1 LFDAGNSRQEETL
14 LIADGFCGDILAT
27 QRRLRGQLFD
37 GGFIRHRRARDLAA
51 HMLLHLDDLPACWSL
66 ATTWLRAE
74 LGCHRV
80 DAGFGAQ
87 QASEYFPSYAE
98 AKDAD
103 YDVPTLGGPAV
114 DNRDPVMQA
123 MWLAPRPVIF
133 ADIKQDRRVQM
144 RLRQRL
150 SKARTKTKFG
160 GALRGAGGSYGL
172 ICADWTEHFAPHD
185 SDIYD
190 CFEQTVADVLSPII
204 AVAKAID
211 DHTHRHERAKGDT
224 SAATE
229 GVSVV
234 TLTASETEVARLV
247 AKGLSYKEIAL
258 LRGRSFS
265 TIDHQLRSIRQKIGV
280 SSTSALVSLL
290 ARIDFREH

>member
-1 LFDAGNSRQEETL
+1 MFDAGNPQRWDTL
-14 LIADGFCGDILAT
+14 VIADGFCGDVFAT
-27 QRRLRGQLFD
+27 QQRLRAQLLD
-37 GGFIRHRRARDLAA
+37 GTFIRHRRARDLAA
-51 HMLLHLDDLPACWSL
+51 HMLLNLDDLPACWSL
-66 ATTWLRAE
+66 ATNWLRAE

-98 AKDAD
+98 AKDTD

-160 GALRGAGGSYGL
+160 GALRVVGGSYGL

-190 CFEQTVADVLSPII
+190 CFEQTVADVLGPII
-204 AVAKAID
+204 AVSKAIN
-211 DHTHRHERAKGDT
+211 DHAHRRERAKGD
-224 SAATE
+224 SSMAAE
-229 GVSVV
+229 GISVA
-234 TLTASETEVARLV
+234 TLTASEIEVARFV
-247 AKGLSYKEIAL
+247 AKGLSYKEIAQ

-265 TIDHQLRSIRQKIGV
+265 TVDHQLRSIRQKIGV

-290 ARIDFREH
+290 ARINLPEH

>member
-1 LFDAGNSRQEETL
+1 MFEAGNPRRWDTL
-14 LIADGFCGDILAT
+14 IIADGFCGDVFAT
-27 QRRLRGQLFD
+27 QQRLRAGLLD
-37 GGFIRHRRARDLAA
+37 GTFIRHGRARDLAA
-51 HMLLHLDDLPACWSL
+51 HMLLRLDDLPACWSL
-66 ATTWLRAE
+66 ATNWLRAE

-80 DAGFGAQ
+80 DAGFGVQRAI
-87 QASEYFPSYAE
+87 EYFPSYAE
-98 AKDAD
+98 AKDTD

-160 GALRGAGGSYGL
+160 GALRAAGGSYGL
-172 ICADWTEHFAPHD
+172 ICADWTEYFAPHD
-185 SDIYD
+185 SNIYD
-190 CFEQTVADVLSPII
+190 CFEQTVVDVLSPII
-204 AVAKAID
+204 AIAKAID
-211 DHTHRHERAKGDT
+211 DHTHQRERAKGGGPT
-224 SAATE
+224 SADS
-229 GVSVV
+229 VSVAA
-234 TLTASETEVARLV
+234 LTASETEVARLV

>member
-1 LFDAGNSRQEETL
+1 MFDAGNPRRWDTL
-14 LIADGFCGDILAT
+14 VIADGFCGDIFTT
-27 QRRLRGQLFD
+27 QQRLRTQLLEGTFV
-37 GGFIRHRRARDLAA
+37 RQRRARDLAA
-51 HMLLHLDDLPACWSL
+51 HMLLRLDDLPACWSL
-66 ATTWLRAE
+66 ATNWLRAE

-80 DAGFGAQ
+80 DAGFGTQ
-87 QASEYFPSYAE
+87 QAKEYFPSYAE
-98 AKDAD
+98 AKDTD

-160 GALRGAGGSYGL
+160 GALRVAGGSYGL

-190 CFEQTVADVLSPII
+190 CFEQTVADVLGPII
-204 AVAKAID
+204 AVSKAID
-211 DHTHRHERAKGDT
+211 DHAHRRERAEGG
-224 SAATE
+224 SRLAE
-229 GVSVV
+229 GVSVA
-234 TLTASETEVARLV
+234 TLTTSEAEVARLV
-247 AKGLSYKEIAL
+247 AKGLSYKEIAQ

-290 ARIDFREH
+290 ARIDLPEH